1 MVRCLPAQRKEIVML
16 TEEQKEENRKLCR
29 IAAANAKK
37 VLKPGDRLRVTKCP
51 GTKRW
56 ITFSEWRGKDEII
69 SKSGRGEY
77 HPRCV
82 DMLNGDP
89 VDFTK
94 TPNNIEHLPERENA
108 GS

>member
-1 MVRCLPAQRKEIVML
+1 ML
-16 TEEQKEENRKLCR
+16 TEEQRTENIRLCR
-29 IAAANAKK
+29 IAVANARK
-37 VLKPGDRLRVTKCP
+37 VLKPGDRIRVTKCP

-56 ITFSEWRGKDEII
+56 TTFAEWRGEYEII

-82 DMLNGDP
+82 DMLNGQP

-94 TPNNIEHLPERENA
+94 TPNVEITGGASAPSQRNEVER
-108 GS
+108 S